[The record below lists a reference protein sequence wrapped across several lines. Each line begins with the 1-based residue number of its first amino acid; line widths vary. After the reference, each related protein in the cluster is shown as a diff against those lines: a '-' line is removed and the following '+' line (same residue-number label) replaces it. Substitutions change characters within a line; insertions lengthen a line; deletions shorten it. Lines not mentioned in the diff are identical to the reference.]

1 MLKGTKKLFPTDY
14 RSFTEGMTR
23 AAGAGE
29 LPVSLQL
36 NDIRDYTLKDFQDVC
51 IDFNR
56 DTGLELQGTFGYCR
70 RCGKMHLFLHVDW
83 PEKEEED
90 EIYVQ

>member
-1 MLKGTKKLFPTDY
+1 MRLHEDTLPFLQAKY
-14 RSFTEGMTR
+14 RN
-23 AAGAGE
+23 GE
-29 LPVSLQL
+29 EIVSDTVEAELGLLQL